1 MHVCHIPMVVAAACV
16 FHNMW
21 RCRAKILMTL
31 GYRKLCILVAI
42 PSTLPLVPAEMELVR
57 GQSKLEMLLYIIFL
71 LSSSN
76 EVCIL
81 SC

>member
-31 GYRKLCILVAI
+31 
-42 PSTLPLVPAEMELVR
+42 AEMELVR

-81 SC
+81 SCKFNLMLQYLKSFCCI